1 MNERLQPFVLK
12 LIDGARRLVLLA
24 SVLGVAL
31 HMDPTA
37 ADTTVPKLFWF
48 GLAAG
53 LIPALT
59 FLRLWWGGR
68 LRLAP
73 ANLILWGLG
82 LAALV
87 TLSYLLSPYRAVATA
102 GWQGWLL
109 SLLLFIAS
117 VDLMAAEGG
126 ERWLLGSLML
136 AAGLAGA
143 WSLAQ
148 RLGLD
153 SSLIGRMSVDSFG
166 PRIAGSLGNPNF
178 AGGFF
183 VLVLPVLLHQALAG
197 EGPWWR
203 RGASLSSLLALLGL
217 GLSASKAAAFGL
229 LAMAAVGGHCLYWS
243 KASAEQ
249 KKHALYSVGSV
260 LLAGLLAALLLLQAP
275 ARQRLLGGA
284 PAWRESIRFR
294 MQTWSGAM
302 ALQRERPL
310 VGFGPGTFSVAY
322 PSHRPA
328 AAMAVQVQHSYE
340 VTHPENW
347 LLQVMAELGLP
358 ALAVLILFLLN
369 LLWPW
374 RERSRDWAEDP
385 QGAGLLLALLSAALG
400 SLACNLAS
408 LDLFLP
414 STLLPLIFLLALG
427 VVRASQAAP
436 VISLNPENYARLL
449 ISAGL
454 AFLATTPVVGAQMRW
469 QSSRLLRQARDLS
482 QEGKF
487 AEAVPQYQIAVDLD
501 PLNLEARYFLAK
513 SLQDQGPAK
522 LKEAEQAFQELSLIA
537 PDYVLIHACKA
548 RLYTVQGRPDLAEL
562 EWKRQLE
569 LDPYLLQAY
578 QELGSLYAG
587 QGRLAE
593 AQALLEQAEP
603 KFPEQ
608 LDIRVNLEALRRAQ
622 KKGKRS

>member
-1 MNERLQPFVLK
+1 MSERLQPFVLK
-12 LIDGARRLVLLA
+12 LLEWSRRAVLLA

-31 HMDPTA
+31 HMDPSA
-37 ADTTVPKLFWF
+37 ADTTAPKLFWF

-53 LIPALT
+53 LIPAFT

-68 LRLAP
+68 LHLAP
-73 ANLILWGLG
+73 GKLILLG
-82 LAALV
+82 VGVSALV
-87 TLSYLLSPYRAVATA
+87 TLSYLFSPYKAVATA
-102 GWQGWLL
+102 GWQAWLL
-109 SLLLFIAS
+109 SFVLFLAA
-117 VDLMAAEGG
+117 VDLLASEGG

-153 SSLIGRMSVDSFG
+153 GSQIGRLSLASFG

-183 VLVLPVLLHQALAG
+183 VLLLPVLLHQALAG
-197 EGPWWR
+197 EGLWWR

-243 KASAEQ
+243 RATAEQ
-249 KKHALYSVGSV
+249 KKHALYSLGSV
-260 LLAGLLAALLLLQAP
+260 LLAGLLAALLLLPAP

-284 PAWRESIRFR
+284 PAWKESIRFR
-294 MQTWSGAM
+294 MQTWSGAL
-302 ALQRERPL
+302 ALHRERRFL
-310 VGFGPGTFSVAY
+310 GWGPGTFAVAY
-322 PSHRPA
+322 PSHRPV
-328 AAMAVQVQHSYE
+328 AAMAAQEQHSYE

-347 LLQVMAELGLP
+347 LLQVAAELGLV
-358 ALAVLILFLLN
+358 ALWAVLVLLFA

-385 QGAGLLLALLSAALG
+385 GGAGLLLALLCAILA

-414 STLLPLIFLLALG
+414 STLLPFLLLLALG
-427 VVRASQAAP
+427 VVRAGQPAP

-449 ISAGL
+449 VSAGL
-454 AFLATTPVVGAQMRW
+454 AFMATVPVVSTQMRW
-469 QSSRLLRQARDLS
+469 QSSRLLRQARELS

-487 AEAVPQYQIAVDLD
+487 AEAVPQYQVAADLD

-513 SLQDQGPAK
+513 SLQDQGPAQFK
-522 LKEAEQAFQELSLIA
+522 AAEQAFQDLSQLA

-548 RLYTVQGRPDLAEL
+548 RLYAAEGRQDLAES
-562 EWKRQLE
+562 EWKQQLA

-578 QELGSLYAG
+578 QELGSLYAM
-587 QGRLAE
+587 QGRLPA
-593 AQALLEQAEP
+593 AQALLEQAQL

-608 LDIRVNLEALRRAQ
+608 LDIRVNLETLRRAR
-622 KKGKRS
+622 GKR